1 MSARSRRAALVVVL
15 LIGLGLAAA
24 PVAFKMFSRAPA
36 GGVMIDDFRPFMT
49 QEQVDLF
56 RGYLVEIGAA
66 DAATVDGVQAD
77 LIASG
82 AITTGEWAT
91 RFSAV
96 AGLHEQW
103 PGIDADMTDLLDRME
118 RNLDNFQAVRS
129 LPPFDLFPWFF
140 VGPGLAIAV
149 VAAITLVRGRGGRG
163 VRRWGWVIA
172 AFGIGL
178 IAAPAVFQMF
188 TRAPEGADMI
198 DDFRPMMTRDRV
210 AAVQG
215 YFITM
220 GAAEGQ
226 LRTKVM
232 TLVDESGG
240 DRADYPAVATFSG
253 DWPTIVVEFN
263 PMVATMSD
271 SLDNF
276 AAVDAMPSFDLF
288 PWFFVGPGVLVA
300 GLGVLVARQ
309 RTAPS
314 GELEAEVVAA
324 TPVDTTSVGA

>member
-1 MSARSRRAALVVVL
+1 MSVRARRAVLVVVL
-15 LIGLGLAAA
+15 LIGVGLAAA

-36 GGVMIDDFRPFMT
+36 GGVMIDDFTPFMT

-66 DAATVDGVQAD
+66 DSEVVERVQAD
-77 LIASG
+77 LVASG
-82 AITTGEWAT
+82 AITAEEWAT
-91 RFSAV
+91 RFVSV
-96 AGLHEQW
+96 AGLHDQW

-118 RNLDNFQAVRS
+118 RNLDNFEAVTA

-149 VAAITLVRGRGGRG
+149 VAGLALVRGKGGRQ
-163 VRRWGWVIA
+163 VHSWGWVVA
-172 AFGIGL
+172 AFGVGL

-198 DDFRPMMTRDRV
+198 DDFRPMMTRERV
-210 AAVQG
+210 ANVQG

-226 LRTKVM
+226 LRTKVLA
-232 TLVDESGG
+232 LVDESGG
-240 DRADYPAVATFSG
+240 DRADYPAVTTFSA
-253 DWPTIVVEFN
+253 DWPSIVVEFN

-276 AAVDAMPSFDLF
+276 ADVDAMPSFDLF

-300 GLGVLVARQ
+300 AAGVLVARA
-309 RTAPS
+309 RPGGPPLVAADASAEPTAPD
-314 GELEAEVVAA
+314 GE
-324 TPVDTTSVGA
+324 

>member
-1 MSARSRRAALVVVL
+1 MSVRSRRAALVVVL
-15 LIGLGLAAA
+15 LTGLGLAAA
-24 PVAFKMFSRAPA
+24 PVAFQMFSRAPD
-36 GGVMIDDFRPFMT
+36 GGVMIEDFHPFMT
-49 QEQVDLF
+49 QAQVDLF

-66 DAATVDGVQAD
+66 DAETVGQLQPD
-77 LIASG
+77 LVESG
-82 AITTGEWAT
+82 ATTADEWITK
-91 RFSAV
+91 FSAV

-118 RNLDNFQAVRS
+118 RNLDNFRAVEA
-129 LPPFDLFPWFF
+129 LPSFDLFPWFF
-140 VGPGLAIAV
+140 VGPGLAIAA
-149 VAAITLVRGRGGRG
+149 VAAIALIRGRGGRP

-172 AFGIGL
+172 AFGVGL

-188 TRAPEGADMI
+188 TRAPQGAEMI

-226 LRTKVM
+226 LRTKV
-232 TLVDESGG
+232 LAAVDESGG
-240 DRADYPAVATFSG
+240 DRSDYAAVAAFSK
-253 DWPTIVVEFN
+253 DWPQIVVQFN

-288 PWFFVGPGVLVA
+288 PWFFVAPGVLV
-300 GLGVLVARQ
+300 GVLGVLVARHRGDAAASAG
-309 RTAPS
+309 RTPDGAPD
-314 GELEAEVVAA
+314 EA
-324 TPVDTTSVGA
+324 